1 MREFVKL
8 PQLCVVLVLLAGVTS
23 VLKLLCLQ
31 LASDDWAY
39 SGYKGPAYYGGTTQ
53 VRHQF

>member
-1 MREFVKL
+1 VKL

-23 VLKLLCLQ
+23 VLKRLCLQ